1 MAHATWGNCVPSQKG
16 HGLYGVKGCSQ
27 EHHATQRQCPG
38 QNSAAPA
45 LAFLLLLPFQDQ
57 WLRPATWASERGG
70 TRMLVLIS
78 LCLEVR
84 LKMGEIGDRED
95 HSAELSVVIT
105 APWIWHRRW

>member
-1 MAHATWGNCVPSQKG
+1 
-16 HGLYGVKGCSQ
+16 
-27 EHHATQRQCPG
+27 
-38 QNSAAPA
+38 
-45 LAFLLLLPFQDQ
+45 
-57 WLRPATWASERGG
+57 
-70 TRMLVLIS
+70 MLVLIS